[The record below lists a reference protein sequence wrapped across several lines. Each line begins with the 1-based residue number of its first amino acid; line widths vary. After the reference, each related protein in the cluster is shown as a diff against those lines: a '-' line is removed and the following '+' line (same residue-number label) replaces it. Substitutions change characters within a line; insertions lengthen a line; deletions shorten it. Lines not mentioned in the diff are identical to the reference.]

1 MIAGLERVK
10 SHRVWFVP
18 NLLVWGLPSWGGL
31 ELLILEQVDSELTI
45 GYNSIGIGD
54 TEQAVHFEDLTDHRG
69 NSLPHSLSAPRV
81 IVRSRT
87 AASAFVV
94 ATESD
99 TSFKIARD
107 PDADGP
113 VTVDLMVVEMGA

>member
-10 SHRVWFVP
+10 SHRIWFVP
-18 NLLVWGLPSWGGL
+18 NLLVWGLPSWGEL
-31 ELLILEQVDSELTI
+31 KLLIVEQVGSELTI
-45 GYNSIGIGD
+45 GYISVGIGD
-54 TEQAVHFEDLTDHRG
+54 TEQELHFEDLIDHRG
-69 NSLPHSLSAPRV
+69 NSLLVSLSAPRV

-99 TSFKIARD
+99 ASFKIARD

-113 VTVDLMVVEMGA
+113 VTVDLMIVEMGA

>member
-1 MIAGLERVK
+1 MIAGLERAK

-18 NLLVWGLPSWGGL
+18 NLLVWGLPSWGEL
-31 ELLILEQVDSELTI
+31 ELLTLEQVGSELTI

-54 TEQAVHFEDLTDHRG
+54 TEQEVHFENLMDHRG
-69 NSLPHSLSAPRV
+69 NSLPTALSAPRV
-81 IVRSRT
+81 VIRPRT
-87 AASAFVV
+87 FTNAVVV

-107 PDADGP
+107 PDANGP
-113 VTVDLMVVEMGA
+113 TTVDLLVVEMGA